1 MWTCFEP
8 GSETLSVGYT
18 VTVTAALRRFLPN
31 LPEGETSIFVEIDVV
46 CEDEPEQGIPEG
58 TTPLPFGMT
67 APDYLWL
74 FSGPWA
80 SIFAAGGGAGEGG
93 GAGVPGSGPY
103 AAIAGQ
109 NGMVFFQSVPTL
121 DEIGLGVLIAL
132 VAGVAGWA
140 VRRGSG
146 K

>member
-1 MWTCFEP
+1 MAPRVCVALVA
-8 GSETLSVGYT
+8 TL
-18 VTVTAALRRFLPN
+18 
-31 LPEGETSIFVEIDVV
+31 
-46 CEDEPEQGIPEG
+46 
-58 TTPLPFGMT
+58 
-67 APDYLWL
+67 
-74 FSGPWA
+74 A
-80 SIFAAGGGAGEGG
+80 ST
-93 GAGVPGSGPY
+93 GVF
-103 AAIAGQ
+103 AGQ